1 MSSHPELQIDFV
13 TRRLTLDFL
22 RTLRFGRAG
31 DLVIDEANM
40 NLHRELGEFVF
51 SDGQWWLRNVGR
63 SIPMRL
69 WTSDQNSR
77 AVVMSGS
84 ELPLTAPA
92 TTIEFEAG
100 KTRYELVAH
109 LTSGREPRDGTD
121 PPMDDN
127 RTVSATDVP
136 LTKSQRQLIVSLAE
150 EALKNPGRA
159 ISVPPS
165 KEAAARLGWTM
176 TKFNSK
182 LKNVCEKYSQIG
194 VRGLSSEHGSATMDR
209 RQRLVEFCIFNKVV
223 TAYDLQVLE
232 Q

>member
-1 MSSHPELQIDFV
+1 MLRIDFV
-13 TRRLTLDFL
+13 HRRITLDSM
-22 RTLRFGRAG
+22 RSMRFGRAG
-31 DLVIDEANM
+31 DLVIDEENP
-40 NLHRELGEFVF
+40 NLHRELGEFHF

-69 WTSDQNSR
+69 WTSDQSSR
-77 AVVMSGS
+77 SVVMSGS
-84 ELPLTAPA
+84 EIPITAPA

-100 KTRYELVAH
+100 KSRYELTAH
-109 LTSGREPRDGTD
+109 LESGRESRAGTV

-136 LTKSQRQLIVSLAE
+136 LTTSQRQLIVSLAE
-150 EALKNPGRA
+150 QALKNPGRA

-194 VRGLSSEHGSATMDR
+194 VRGLASDDGGATMDR
-209 RQRLVEFCIFNKVV
+209 RLRLVEFCIFNKVV
-223 TAYDLQVLE
+223 TAFDLHILDGE
-232 Q
+232 QNP